1 MSDRIYK
8 GVIACCAL
16 TLLGFG
22 IYFGFSGAQ
31 RLI

>member
-1 MSDRIYK
+1 
-8 GVIACCAL
+8 VIACCAL
-16 TLLGFG
+16 ALLGFG